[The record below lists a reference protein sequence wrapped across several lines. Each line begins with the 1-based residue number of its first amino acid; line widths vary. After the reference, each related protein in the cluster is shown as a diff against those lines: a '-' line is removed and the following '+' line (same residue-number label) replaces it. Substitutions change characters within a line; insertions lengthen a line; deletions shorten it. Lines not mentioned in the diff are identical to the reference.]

1 MLGVGFRIRWVIFV
15 WAAAVS
21 CWAGTFGTVV
31 PIHGTVSDIALD
43 ERRGVVWAANFS
55 AFRVEAVN
63 IATKTLG
70 TPLLVPM
77 PPSALALSPNRRFLV
92 VGEYQKPDPAELSA
106 NPFAK
111 ESGGYTIFDL
121 DANARYDVNL
131 AAPVLAVAFGSD
143 NNAIILTRT
152 PVPADPNNPV
162 PLTNLFLLNPL
173 YQTFT
178 AITSIPVQ
186 SVDLPTPLVKF
197 PTQIGQATAGVSG
210 DGNTIAI
217 LAATAS
223 DPSASS
229 SESVLIRYD
238 VPTQTV
244 FAEEFTESPPAGPRS
259 VSVDQTG
266 ANVLAN
272 WILLHSLPGGNSYF
286 LAQFP
291 RANGAFNLGSHAWDL
306 TRNLIYAQVPT
317 PEDKAV
323 LHILDTDNLTVR
335 ERIQMRED
343 LSGKS
348 QMSSDGQAMYSASV
362 SGVTIL
368 PIGQLPKTA
377 QVGATQED
385 VLFAADA
392 CNRLV
397 LKLTISM
404 VSLGSVQTDFTLS
417 LPQGTT
423 GVTLSATTGTTPANV
438 VVTIDPTAFQ
448 GAKGTTSIPLTI
460 TSTGAVNLPPQVRL
474 LVNTRDFNQRGQ
486 ILNVPGKLVDMLA
499 DPVRGRLYVLRQDK
513 NLVLVYDMITLQQV
527 SAPLFRTGNTPTQMA
542 ITTDK
547 KYLMV
552 GNDNSQIA
560 NVFDL
565 DTLAPTPPILFPGGH
580 YPRAIGVANTG
591 IFALTRIAVKL
602 PVCTPPISGAATLDH
617 VDFTNRVADTPCTLS
632 AGANRSIYQNGLSS
646 IDGVLASSP
655 SNDHLLLA
663 LADGNVLQYADSA
676 QTWVASRNDF
686 SNLGGAY
693 GVFNAGIVSLVGP
706 NLLDAALVP
715 LGNPFPAT
723 DGTSSGV
730 AALVNGTGL
739 RTAATAAADAGLI
752 ARLNPVNGVEF
763 SATPMGEAPVTS
775 ASLLTPPVGQIGE
788 TILSFTRTL
797 AVTPDQ
803 TRIFALTISGLTVLN
818 SNFDAALAKPVVSSV
833 TNAAD
838 QSTLVALGGV
848 ADINGS
854 ALASGPLSAG
864 APPLPSSLG
873 EVCALVNNVALPL
886 FSVSPAQI
894 VAQLPDFA
902 GTATL
907 VVHTAGGISDPF
919 NFTIQGQA
927 PAIFLTNGVLQ
938 VIRDDNGEP
947 VNFTNPIHPNTELT
961 ILVTGLGL
969 TTPLPALGTAA
980 PANPVAVVTNPP
992 TVTLGGVALALTSA
1006 TLVPGQIGV
1015 YQIKVKAP
1023 SKVQPSTSTP
1033 LTVSAGGQSAT
1044 YLVRVVSP

>member
-1 MLGVGFRIRWVIFV
+1 MLAVGLRIRWVMLV
-15 WAAAVS
+15 WTSAALCSA
-21 CWAGTFGTVV
+21 ANFGSVV
-31 PIHGTVSDIALD
+31 PIHGAVSDIALD

-70 TPLLVPM
+70 TPLQVPM
-77 PPSALALSPNRRFLV
+77 PPSAVALSPNRRFLV
-92 VGEYQKPDPAELSA
+92 VGEYQKPDPAELSV

-121 DANARYDVNL
+121 DANIRYDVNL
-131 AAPVLAVAFGSD
+131 AAPVLAVAFGAD
-143 NNAIILTRT
+143 NNAVILTRS
-152 PVPADPNNPV
+152 PAVDPNNPG
-162 PLTNLFLLNPL
+162 PLANLFLLEPFPFQKL
-173 YQTFT
+173 TP
-178 AITSIPVQ
+178 ITSIPVQ

-197 PTQIGQATAGVSG
+197 PTQIGQATAGISG
-210 DGNTIAI
+210 DGNSII
-217 LAATAS
+217 FLAAVIS
-223 DPSASS
+223 DAGASS
-229 SESVLIRYD
+229 EKSAVIHYD
-238 VPTQTV
+238 VPSHTA
-244 FAEEFTESPPAGPRS
+244 FAEVFTQSPPPGPRS
-259 VSVDQTG
+259 VSVDQTA
-266 ANVLAN
+266 ANILTDWGLQHYLADG
-272 WILLHSLPGGNSYF
+272 SSYL

-291 RANGAFNLGSHAWDL
+291 RPNGAFNLGTHAWDL
-306 TRNLIYAQVPT
+306 TRNLIYAQIPT
-317 PEDKAV
+317 PDDKSV

-335 ERIQMRED
+335 ERIEMRED

-348 QMSSDGQAMYSASV
+348 QMSLDGQAMYSASV

-368 PIGQLPKTA
+368 PVGQLPKTA

-385 VLFAADA
+385 ILFATDA

-397 LKLTISM
+397 MKQTISII
-404 VSLGSVQTDFTLS
+404 SLSSVQTDFTLS
-417 LPQGTT
+417 LPKGTT
-423 GVTLSATTGTTPANV
+423 GVTLSTTTGTTPANV
-438 VVTIDPTAFQ
+438 VITIDPTVFQ
-448 GAKGTTSIPLTI
+448 NAKGTASIPLTI
-460 TSTGAVNLPPQVRL
+460 TSNGAVNLPSQVRL

-486 ILNVPGKLVDMLA
+486 VLNVPGKLVDMLA
-499 DPVRGRLYVLRQDK
+499 DPVRGRLYILRQDK
-513 NLVLVYDMITLQQV
+513 NLVLVYDMVTLQQV
-527 SAPLFRTGNTPTQMA
+527 AAPLLRTGNTPIQMA
-542 ITTDK
+542 ITIDK
-547 KYLMV
+547 KFLMV

-560 NVFDL
+560 SVFDL
-565 DTLAPTPPILFPGGH
+565 DTLAPTSPIVFPGGH
-580 YPRAIGVANTG
+580 YPRSIGVANTG
-591 IFALTRIAVKL
+591 IFALSRLATK
-602 PVCTPPISGAATLDH
+602 PPDCTPVISGKATLDH

-632 AGANRSIYQNGLSS
+632 AGANRSIYQNGFAS
-646 IDGVLASSP
+646 IDGVIAASP

-663 LADGNVLQYADSA
+663 LADGNVVQYADSA
-676 QTWVASRNDF
+676 QTWVASRKDF
-686 SNLGGAY
+686 PGLAGAY
-693 GVFNAGIVSLVGP
+693 GVFNAGVVSLAGP

-715 LGNPFPAT
+715 LGDPFPAT

-730 AALVNGTGL
+730 AALLNGTGL
-739 RTAATAAADAGLI
+739 RTTATSATDAGLI
-752 ARLNPVNGVEF
+752 QRLNPVNGVEF
-763 SATPMGEAPVTS
+763 NATPMAEAPLTA
-775 ASLLTPPVGQIGE
+775 ASLLTPVVGQIGE
-788 TILSFTRTL
+788 SILPFTRTL
-797 AVTPDQ
+797 AISTDQ

-818 SNFDAALAKPVVSSV
+818 SNFDAALAKPVISSV

-838 QSTLVALGGV
+838 QSALVALGGV

-902 GTATL
+902 GPATL

-919 NFTIQGQA
+919 TFTIQGQA

-947 VNFTNPIHPNTELT
+947 VNFTNPIHPNSELT

-969 TTPLPALGTAA
+969 TTPLPPLGTGA

-1023 SKVQPSTSTP
+1023 PKVQPSTSTP